1 VFRSP
6 TGAARPLAGARSPR
20 NPLRTAMHP
29 VLLQVGGFQVTS
41 FGVSIALCFLAGA
54 WYASRELQ
62 RAGLEGEH
70 AWDLAVYAAVAG
82 ILGAKVYYLF
92 LYLPQTLADP
102 GQAMLARAGLVW
114 YGGLLGGAL
123 AVLWRVRRLKLPVPA
138 VADAL
143 APALALGYAIGRVGC
158 FFVGDD
164 YGRPTGSVW
173 GVAFPLGA
181 PPSTAGNLRAF
192 GVDVPAEIADATVLA
207 VHPTQLYEAALSMV
221 VLAALVALRPHLL
234 GRGRLFFAWLA
245 MAGASRFAVEFFRAK
260 DDRFFGAVSLAQVIS
275 LLLVAAG
282 VAAVVARSRRP
293 GPRVAAGGGIG
304 APAGAVLGSGR

>member
-1 VFRSP
+1 M
-6 TGAARPLAGARSPR
+6 L
-20 NPLRTAMHP
+20 P
-29 VLLQVGGFQVTS
+29 VLFEIGGFQVTS
-41 FGVSIALCFLAGA
+41 FGMSIALCFIAGA
-54 WYASRELQ
+54 WYASREMR
-62 RAGLEGEH
+62 RAGMEGEH

-102 GQAMLARAGLVW
+102 GQALLSRSGLVW

-123 AVLWRVRRLKLPVPA
+123 AVLWRVRHLKLPVPA

-164 YGRPTGSVW
+164 YGRPTDPAW

-192 GVDVPAEIADATVLA
+192 GVDVPAGIADATVLA
-207 VHPTQLYEAALSMV
+207 VHATQLYEAALSMV
-221 VLAALVALRPHLL
+221 VFAALVALRPRLL

-260 DDRFFGAVSLAQVIS
+260 DDRFFGAISLAQVIS
-275 LLLVAAG
+275 LVLLAAG
-282 VAAVVARSRRP
+282 VAAVVALSRRASP
-293 GPRVAAGGGIG
+293 VAGADGVAA
-304 APAGAVLGSGR
+304 PVGAVAGSV